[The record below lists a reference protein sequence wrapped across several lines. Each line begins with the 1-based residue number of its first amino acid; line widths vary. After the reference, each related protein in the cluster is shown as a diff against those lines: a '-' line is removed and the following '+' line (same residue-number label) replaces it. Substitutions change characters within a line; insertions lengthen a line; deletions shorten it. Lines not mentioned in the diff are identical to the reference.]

1 MQTLYF
7 TPAAPVSAFA
17 LPKMMH
23 LIGVERKDFSGV
35 SVSDDM
41 CVIRWEG
48 DTKLSHQT
56 APTHRSVNYGCVD
69 ISKELVGDVF
79 ERVFGYNMSVDPL
92 TYEGFIV
99 EKSDENA
106 AHDGRVVQAPI
117 DRRDSSK
124 VYQVLADSRDAD
136 GMVTDLRVPIIGRRT
151 PLVYLKKRPVDSRF
165 SNTNTIVR
173 MAPMNMVFSQEEI
186 SLILKFARK
195 IGMDYGE
202 IDIIRDNTSKRIYIV
217 DANKTP
223 VGPPN
228 HLEESLGY
236 QALRSMGGAFKEEF
250 LDGKYWSGQK

>member
-7 TPAAPVSAFA
+7 TPSAPISAFA

-23 LIGVERKDFSGV
+23 LIGVTRADFSGAH
-35 SVSDDM
+35 VSDDM

-48 DTKLSHQT
+48 ETKLGRKS
-56 APTHRSVNYGCVD
+56 APTKRSVNYDCID
-69 ISKELVGDVF
+69 ISKEFVGDVF
-79 ERVFGYNMSVDPL
+79 EDVFGYNMSVDPL
-92 TYEGFIV
+92 SYEGLIV

-106 AHDGRVVQAPI
+106 AHDGRVLQAPI

-124 VYQVLADSRDAD
+124 VYQVLADSRDED
-136 GMVTDLRVPIIGRRT
+136 GLVTDLRVPIIGNRT

-165 SNTNTIVR
+165 SNTNSIVT
-173 MAPMNMVFSQEEI
+173 MAPMNIVFSEDEI
-186 SLILKFARK
+186 VRILRFARL
-195 IGMDYGE
+195 ISMDYGE
-202 IDIIRDNTSKRIYIV
+202 VDIIRDNKSKRIYIV

-250 LDGKYWSGQK
+250 LDGNYWKVK